1 MLAKADISNQII
13 HHQEPVVWLEQ
24 TVSRVEKKN
33 LEVFFSSRCPWQ
45 WYIAIGNPLSLL
57 EHFTGCQCRWLSWL
71 HQASPCLQE
80 SWTVFSGRGFS
91 WQSMSS
97 TLLCRRLTVWCRQLF
112 LGQIDRF
119 QITWHFWCYLCAWN
133 CLVSG
138 GNAFPESLNMDK
150 VFEDC
155 HVDCSRAAILL
166 GALILGSSIL
176 LLGVPGGLLGWLFSK
191 GGTSQL
197 CGDQ

>member
-13 HHQEPVVWLEQ
+13 HHSSSGASCVIRADSFKGGKEE
-24 TVSRVEKKN
+24 SRS
-33 LEVFFSSRCPWQ
+33 VFQ
-45 WYIAIGNPLSLL
+45 LKMYIAIGNPLSLL

-80 SWTVFSGRGFS
+80 SWTVFSGRGFL